1 MSASES
7 TRRGEPA
14 TSPQSQPSKGV
25 MKRSSRTTAR
35 RRRPPPKPTAAA
47 QRLTRKSPMHRR
59 RSAAVFSSSCRVL
72 ASKTKCS
79 PKSLESSC
87 SKQCT
92 RGAYLGRR
100 QFDANTTCVG
110 PCWRAPMM
118 ISANRLRRGTAICSC
133 PLQANSAKVLSVDS
147 GLSVLAIT
155 ESTFSKAPR
164 SAWSP
169 LLWSGT
175 SAALCSAYRQ
185 FVSLN
190 ISGPCFP
197 SLTPTFSTPSTSTK
211 MTVSKLGGISMAS
224 PLGKGLG
231 RCIG

>member
-1 MSASES
+1 MSSSER

-14 TSPQSQPSKGV
+14 TSPQSQPSRGV

-35 RRRPPPKPTAAA
+35 IRRPPAAPAAAA

-59 RSAAVFSSSCRVL
+59 RSAALFSSSCRVL
-72 ASKTKCS
+72 ASKTKRS
-79 PKSLESSC
+79 SKSLESSC
-87 SKQCT
+87 SKQRT
-92 RGAYLGRR
+92 RGAYLGLR

-118 ISANRLRRGTAICSC
+118 ISANRLRSGTAMCSC
-133 PLQANSAKVLSVDS
+133 PLQTSSANVLSLDS
-147 GLSVLAIT
+147 GLSFLAIT

-169 LLWSGT
+169 LLLAT
-175 SAALCSAYRQ
+175 SAALCSACRQ
-185 FVSLN
+185 FVSLT